1 MTLQQLSSTVSS
13 ESSICQTRIA
23 SRDAIVVDNGSL
35 RLTVVP
41 ELGGKIVS
49 LIRNERAYRPC
60 NYADRFEEYEPSGF
74 DECLPTI
81 AACLYP
87 EEPFSARRLPDHGDV
102 WCSSSSVEIAGE
114 QVALTTSI
122 RSLPLRFTKKCQLQE
137 KVVRLDY
144 EVTNLSQ
151 SDVKFL
157 WSAHP
162 LLRVE
167 PDAEIILPQE
177 VKEVEVNWSKDNR
190 LGKSGDRCTW
200 PTTWS
205 SIELFLRLLL
215 RLRSYSRLLSA
226 KASVECSCRAKMKAS
241 FSVSIPGWF
250 HMLAFGFAKAD
261 GR

>member
-1 MTLQQLSSTVSS
+1 MESSSGCEATMTFQHLSSTVSS

-23 SRDAIVVDNGSL
+23 CGDALVVDTGLL

-49 LIRNERAYRPC
+49 LIRNESGYEYLLQSPDPERAYRPR

-87 EEPFSARRLPDHGDV
+87 EEPFSASPLPDHGDV

-114 QVALTTSI
+114 QVTLTTSI

-144 EVTNLSQ
+144 EVSNLSQ
-151 SDVKFL
+151 SDVNFL

-177 VKEVEVNWSKDNR
+177 VKEEEVNWSKNHPLVKSANR
-190 LGKSGDRCTW
+190 STC
-200 PTTWS
+200 P
-205 SIELFLRLLL
+205 I
-215 RLRSYSRLLSA
+215 
-226 KASVECSCRAKMKAS
+226 
-241 FSVSIPGWF
+241 
-250 HMLAFGFAKAD
+250 
-261 GR
+261 